1 MLLMRDSLFV
11 CVCALDS
18 VLDCVALVEKECQKM
33 FAGILDPIPKSEV
46 YISGV

>member
-1 MLLMRDSLFV
+1 MLLMRDSLF

-33 FAGILDPIPKSEV
+33 FAGILDPIPKSEA